1 MTATKMPSMNL
12 EAVRAGSHEAVVFAM
27 AALAAQWRA
36 IADPRIARTLK
47 PSHVASLGD
56 SSKAGLLAASMELH
70 DLLAQSPD
78 GRQALSDLGLEP
90 LFQNVKRE

>member
-1 MTATKMPSMNL
+1 MNL
-12 EAVRAGSHEAVVFAM
+12 EAVRAGSQEAVVLAM

-47 PSHVASLGD
+47 PSHVASLVD
-56 SSKAGLLAASMELH
+56 TSQAGLLAASMELH

-78 GRQALSDLGLEP
+78 GRKALRDLGLEP
-90 LFQNVKRE
+90 LFQDVKGE